1 MAAKLTAKEKNAII
15 EMRRKGATITCIVSE
30 FGHTPATIKKAL
42 DEWGVVP
49 EKKEKRHN
57 AASKRTKKKVKSF
70 PSIDDCA
77 RRATELGMSYG
88 TYVNSDQ
95 YRKDIFAG
103 RI

>member
-1 MAAKLTAKEKNAII
+1 MAAKFTAKEKNEII
-15 EMRRKGATITCIVSE
+15 EMRRKGATITYIVSA
-30 FGHTPATIKKAL
+30 FGHDPTTIKRAL

-49 EKKEKRHN
+49 EGKERRHN
-57 AASKRTKKKVKSF
+57 AAEKRAKKKTKAF